1 MPGELRRETMV
12 RLKFGLQ
19 ACLITLD
26 RDGMYLAEHGG
37 KVSYISTTPRE
48 VYDVT
53 GAGDVVLTVF
63 GLLVTAGLNFSSAAG
78 LANIAAG
85 IEVGRLGTEI
95 ISRDDLSRALMP
107 THNGYERKILSD
119 MELRTA
125 LDRERR
131 AGRRIAFTNGCFDLL
146 HAGHLQ
152 ILNFA
157 HAQGD
162 LLVVGLNSDRSVRMI
177 KGPDRPIYNALDR
190 ARMLAALE
198 VVDYVVVFDDARA
211 ERIVRHVKPD
221 VLVKGEDWRGQTV
234 DGQEFVESRG
244 GRVMLAPLLA
254 GHSTGPMVIVR
265 MLVWG

>member
-1 MPGELRRETMV
+1 
-12 RLKFGLQ
+12 
-19 ACLITLD
+19 
-26 RDGMYLAEHGG
+26 
-37 KVSYISTTPRE
+37 
-48 VYDVT
+48 
-53 GAGDVVLTVF
+53 
-63 GLLVTAGLNFSSAAG
+63 
-78 LANIAAG
+78 
-85 IEVGRLGTEI
+85 
-95 ISRDDLSRALMP
+95 MP

-119 MELRTA
+119 AELRTA

-177 KGPDRPIYNALDR
+177 KGPGRPIYNALDR

-211 ERIVRHVKPD
+211 ERIIRHIKPD
-221 VLVKGEDWRGQTV
+221 VLIKGEDWRGQTV

-254 GHSTGPMVIVR
+254 GHSTTTTITR
-265 MLVWG
+265 MRGSGGELVATAPTHAEVPRRNARKAGQPRV